1 MGGVTLRLTQQ
12 FVSSCSGKH
21 WLVPKL
27 HATPTSVC
35 VDFTGDSK
43 MLFHRANK
51 VSDKRTLLHSVLW
64 QDFCQLC
71 HTAGSRELC
80 KTASFRSAVL

>member
-1 MGGVTLRLTQQ
+1 MGGVTLRLTQR
-12 FVSSCSGKH
+12 FVSSHSGKL

-27 HATPTSVC
+27 HPSPTAVC

-51 VSDKRTLLHSVLW
+51 VSDKRTLLHSVSW
-64 QDFCQLC
+64 QDFCQLGC
-71 HTAGSRELC
+71 AAGSRELC
-80 KTASFRSAVL
+80 KTASFRSVVL